1 MAIDY
6 MLSQRLLIPFGFIAF
21 NPDITNCT
29 TELLFSFGLRAIS
42 SDAEATNTQKIG
54 LLRISAISID

>member
-6 MLSQRLLIPFGFIAF
+6 VLSQRLLIPLGFIVF
-21 NPDITNCT
+21 NPDIINCT

-42 SDAEATNTQKIG
+42 SDAEATTTQKIG
-54 LLRISAISID
+54 LLRISAISIV